1 MKFPLYL
8 LQTCF
13 VSLSLSG
20 QHQLAIQ
27 LSFSKMTFP
36 KDLAIGGRDLMAL
49 GMRPGREIGL
59 MLNELLEWVI
69 DEPSCNKKEILC
81 EYVKEKLNL

>member
-1 MKFPLYL
+1 MRREKIENIIAIREVY
-8 LQTCF
+8 QN
-13 VSLSLSG
+13 V
-20 QHQLAIQ
+20 LAKKECVT
-27 LSFSKMTFP
+27 L